1 MEIRKNDEFELTI
14 EDMSEDGAGIGKQDG
29 YIWFVKDA
37 VIGDRIRARAMK
49 MKKNYGFARLVKLAV
64 VLLCRRRNGKMVR
77 RIRLDHHVSRE
88 LPPSGPAGC
97 LGQKLKG
104 PLRAPSFR

>member
-49 MKKNYGFARLVKLAV
+49 MKKNYGFARLVRVITPAKG
-64 VLLCRRRNGKMVR
+64 RNAR
-77 RIRLDHHVSRE
+77 SQDS
-88 LPPSGPAGC
+88 A
-97 LGQKLKG
+97 
-104 PLRAPSFR
+104 AAASFR